1 MKLTHA
7 KVSKRLEYMCKR
19 SWALKVLTRLLSAV
33 GNMSGYTCVSDCRS
47 GGQEFVW
54 SHNCIEIDHE
64 IISMVILLPSADSFK
79 KVFLSA
85 TSESMCTKYLLT
97 TCSSLLV
104 R

>member
-47 GGQEFVW
+47 GGREFVW

-79 KVFLSA
+79 VFLSA